1 MASEEEELKQL
12 ELAKT
17 RKTSSNLRNIRPRG
31 SRLIGSYSRF
41 QPSVSPHGY
50 YKRFLRMGHIFKQR
64 RSRRPGVDYIPGL
77 YAAESTMKPQDFIKE
92 SITKSLQRKAV
103 RHVNEYLRS
112 PEGDKLKSKVNDIIK
127 GKISEKKKV
136 QNKPS
141 LGE

>member
-1 MASEEEELKQL
+1 MASEEEELKKL

-17 RKTSSNLRNIRPRG
+17 RKISSNIRNIRPRG
-31 SRLIGSYSRF
+31 PKLIGSYSRF
-41 QPSVSPHGY
+41 QPSVSPYGY

-64 RSRRPGVDYIPGL
+64 RPRKPGVDYIPGL
-77 YAAESTMKPQDFIKE
+77 YATESMMKPQDFIKE

-127 GKISEKKKV
+127 GKISEKKKI